1 MSAKIPHGGGK
12 WCKLLT
18 PSTKPESADEV
29 TEEEMELAATEAAI
43 DAEMCPSP
51 LLEGGIEML
60 VIVGVVTGLPQ
71 EESPEAPLPV
81 PGLLTVP
88 LPTISLDNL
97 Q

>member
-1 MSAKIPHGGGK
+1 MT
-12 WCKLLT
+12 L
-18 PSTKPESADEV
+18 STKPERADGV
-29 TEEEMELAATEAAI
+29 TDELIELAATEAAI

-60 VIVGVVTGLPQ
+60 VTMGVVTGLPQ

-81 PGLLTVP
+81 PGLLAVP